1 MSTSNQEINNST
13 MRKDPYQILKV
24 HPSAKLEE
32 IKKAYRKLVKIHHPD
47 KGGDSAI
54 MLEVNSAWET
64 LKKTHKDLHL
74 NKVNDSKVYKQ
85 NEYKRETN
93 NYSKP
98 EDIKKWFQSIYL
110 PIDKLLGQIIN
121 PLGSKIRELSA
132 DPYDQLLM
140 DSFCL
145 YLEES
150 KNKITKIKK
159 IYTSLVSPS
168 IIRDFSLDLYHCL
181 SHVEDALN
189 ELELYT
195 MGYVDNY
202 LHDGKAM
209 IAIAK
214 KKRKF
219 LQSNKKEWLIL

>member
-1 MSTSNQEINNST
+1 MS
-13 MRKDPYQILKV
+13 KDPYQILKV

-32 IKKAYRKLVKIHHPD
+32 IKKAYRKLVKTHHPD
-47 KGGDSAI
+47 KGGDAAV
-54 MLEVNSAWET
+54 MLEINSAWEI
-64 LKKTHKDLHL
+64 LKKKHKDLNL
-74 NKVNDSKVYKQ
+74 NKVNNSKLYNQ
-85 NEYKRETN
+85 NEYKREAN
-93 NYSKP
+93 SHSKT
-98 EDIKKWFQSIYL
+98 EDLKKWFQNIYL

-121 PLGSKIRELSA
+121 PLGAKIRDLSA
-132 DPYDQLLM
+132 DPYDEILM

-145 YLEES
+145 YLEQS

-159 IYTSLVSPS
+159 IYTSFACPS

-181 SHVEDALN
+181 SHVEDGIN
-189 ELELYT
+189 ELERYT

-209 IAIAK
+209 IAFAK

>member
-1 MSTSNQEINNST
+1 MS
-13 MRKDPYQILKV
+13 KDPYQILKV

-47 KGGDSAI
+47 KGGDSAV
-54 MLEVNSAWET
+54 MLEVNSAWEI
-64 LKKTHKDLHL
+64 LKKKHKDLNL
-74 NKVNDSKVYKQ
+74 NKVNNSKLYNQ
-85 NEYKRETN
+85 NEYKREAN
-93 NYSKP
+93 NHSKP
-98 EDIKKWFQSIYL
+98 EDLKKWFQNVYI

-121 PLGSKIRELSA
+121 PLGSKIRDLSA
-132 DPYDQLLM
+132 DPYDEILM

-145 YLEES
+145 YLEKS
-150 KNKITKIKK
+150 KNKITKIKE
-159 IYTSLVSPS
+159 IYTSFACPS

-181 SHVEDALN
+181 SHVEDGIN
-189 ELELYT
+189 ELERFT

>member
-1 MSTSNQEINNST
+1 

-47 KGGDSAI
+47 KGGDSAV

-64 LKKTHKDLHL
+64 LKKKHKDLNL
-74 NKVNDSKVYKQ
+74 NKVNNSKVYKQ

-93 NYSKP
+93 NYSKS
-98 EDIKKWFQSIYL
+98 EDIKKWFQNIYL

-121 PLGSKIRELSA
+121 PLGSKIRDLSA
-132 DPYDQLLM
+132 DPYDQILM

-159 IYTSLVSPS
+159 IYTSFASPS

-181 SHVEDALN
+181 SHVEDGIN
-189 ELELYT
+189 ELERYT

-209 IAIAK
+209 ISLAK
-214 KKRKF
+214 KKRKL

>member
-1 MSTSNQEINNST
+1 MS
-13 MRKDPYQILKV
+13 KDPYQILKV

-47 KGGDSAI
+47 KGGDAAV
-54 MLEVNSAWET
+54 MLEVNSAWEI
-64 LKKTHKDLHL
+64 LKKKHKDLNL
-74 NKVNDSKVYKQ
+74 NKVNNSKLYTQ
-85 NEYKRETN
+85 NEYKREAN
-93 NYSKP
+93 NHSKP
-98 EDIKKWFQSIYL
+98 EDLKKWFQNIYL

-121 PLGSKIRELSA
+121 PLGAKIRDLSA
-132 DPYDQLLM
+132 DPYDEILM

-145 YLEES
+145 YLEQS

-159 IYTSLVSPS
+159 IYTSFACPS

-181 SHVEDALN
+181 SHVEDGIN
-189 ELELYT
+189 ELERYT

-209 IAIAK
+209 IAFAK

-219 LQSNKKEWLIL
+219 LQSNKKEWLII

>member
-1 MSTSNQEINNST
+1 MS
-13 MRKDPYQILKV
+13 KDPYQILKV

-47 KGGDSAI
+47 KGGDAAV
-54 MLEVNSAWET
+54 MLEINSAWEI
-64 LKKTHKDLHL
+64 LKKKHKDLNL
-74 NKVNDSKVYKQ
+74 NKVNNSKLYTQ
-85 NEYKRETN
+85 NEYKREAN
-93 NYSKP
+93 NHSKP
-98 EDIKKWFQSIYL
+98 EDLKKWFQNIYL

-121 PLGSKIRELSA
+121 PLGAKIRDLSA
-132 DPYDQLLM
+132 DPYDEILM

-145 YLEES
+145 YLEQS

-159 IYTSLVSPS
+159 IYTSFACPS

-181 SHVEDALN
+181 SHVEDGIN
-189 ELELYT
+189 ELERYT

-209 IAIAK
+209 IAFAK

-219 LQSNKKEWLIL
+219 LQSNKKEWLHL

>member
-1 MSTSNQEINNST
+1 MS
-13 MRKDPYQILKV
+13 KDPYQILKV

-47 KGGDSAI
+47 KGGDAAV
-54 MLEVNSAWET
+54 MLEVNSAWEI
-64 LKKTHKDLHL
+64 LKKKHKDLNL
-74 NKVNDSKVYKQ
+74 NKVNNSKLYTQ
-85 NEYKRETN
+85 NEYKREAN
-93 NYSKP
+93 NHSKP
-98 EDIKKWFQSIYL
+98 EDLKKWFQNIYL

-121 PLGSKIRELSA
+121 PLGAKIRDLSA
-132 DPYDQLLM
+132 DPYDEILM

-145 YLEES
+145 YLEQS

-159 IYTSLVSPS
+159 IYTSFACPS

-181 SHVEDALN
+181 SHVEDGIN
-189 ELELYT
+189 ELERYT

-209 IAIAK
+209 IALAN

-219 LQSNKKEWLIL
+219 LQSNKKEWVIL

>member
-1 MSTSNQEINNST
+1 MSTSNKEIDNST

-64 LKKTHKDLHL
+64 LKKKHKDCHL
-74 NKVNDSKVYKQ
+74 NKVNNPKVYKQ
-85 NEYKRETN
+85 NNYKEETN
-93 NYSKP
+93 NYSNS
-98 EDIKKWFQSIYL
+98 EDIRKWFKKIYL

-121 PLGSKIRELSA
+121 PLGSKIRDLSA
-132 DPYDQLLM
+132 DPYDQILM

-159 IYTSLVSPS
+159 IYTSFAGPS

-181 SHVEDALN
+181 SHVEDGIN
-189 ELELYT
+189 ELERYT

-214 KKRKF
+214 RKRKF

>member
-1 MSTSNQEINNST
+1 MS
-13 MRKDPYQILKV
+13 KDPYQILKV

-47 KGGDSAI
+47 KGGDSAV
-54 MLEVNSAWET
+54 MLEVNSAWEI
-64 LKKTHKDLHL
+64 LKKKHKDLNL
-74 NKVNDSKVYKQ
+74 NKVNNSKLYNQ
-85 NEYKRETN
+85 NEYKREAN
-93 NYSKP
+93 NHSKP
-98 EDIKKWFQSIYL
+98 EDLKKWFQNIYL

-121 PLGSKIRELSA
+121 PLGAKIRDLSA
-132 DPYDQLLM
+132 DPYDEMLM

-145 YLEES
+145 YLEQS

-159 IYTSLVSPS
+159 IYTSFACPS

-181 SHVEDALN
+181 SHVEDGIN
-189 ELELYT
+189 ELERYT

-209 IAIAK
+209 IAFAK

-219 LQSNKKEWLIL
+219 LQSNKKEWLHL

>member
-1 MSTSNQEINNST
+1 MS
-13 MRKDPYQILKV
+13 KDPYQILKV

-47 KGGDSAI
+47 KGGDSAV
-54 MLEVNSAWET
+54 MLEVNSAWEI
-64 LKKTHKDLHL
+64 LKKKHKDLNL
-74 NKVNDSKVYKQ
+74 NKVNNSKLYHQ

-93 NYSKP
+93 NHSKP
-98 EDIKKWFQSIYL
+98 EDLKKWFQNVYI

-121 PLGSKIRELSA
+121 PLGSKIRDLSA
-132 DPYDQLLM
+132 DPYDEILM

-145 YLEES
+145 YLEQS
-150 KNKITKIKK
+150 KNKITKIKE
-159 IYTSLVSPS
+159 IYTSFACPS

-181 SHVEDALN
+181 SHVEDGIN
-189 ELELYT
+189 ELERFS

>member
-1 MSTSNQEINNST
+1 

-47 KGGDSAI
+47 KGGDSAV
-54 MLEVNSAWET
+54 MLEINSAWET
-64 LKKTHKDLHL
+64 LKKKHKDLNL
-74 NKVNDSKVYKQ
+74 NKVNNSKVYKQ

-93 NYSKP
+93 NYSKS
-98 EDIKKWFQSIYL
+98 EDIKKWFQNIYL

-121 PLGSKIRELSA
+121 PLGSKIRDLSA
-132 DPYDQLLM
+132 DPYDQILM

-159 IYTSLVSPS
+159 IYTSFGSPS

-181 SHVEDALN
+181 SHVEDGIN
-189 ELELYT
+189 ELERYT

-214 KKRKF
+214 RKRKF
-219 LQSNKKEWLIL
+219 LQSNKKEWIIL

>member
-1 MSTSNQEINNST
+1 MS
-13 MRKDPYQILKV
+13 KDPYQILKV

-47 KGGDSAI
+47 KGGNAAV
-54 MLEVNSAWET
+54 MLEVNSAWEI
-64 LKKTHKDLHL
+64 LKKKHKDLNL
-74 NKVNDSKVYKQ
+74 NKVNNSKLYNQ
-85 NEYKRETN
+85 NEYKTQTN
-93 NYSKP
+93 NHSKS
-98 EDIKKWFQSIYL
+98 EDLKKWFQNVYI

-121 PLGSKIRELSA
+121 PLGSKIRDLSA
-132 DPYDQLLM
+132 DPYDEILM

-145 YLEES
+145 YLEQS
-150 KNKITKIKK
+150 KNKITKIKE
-159 IYTSLVSPS
+159 IYTSFACPS

-181 SHVEDALN
+181 SHVEDGIN
-189 ELELYT
+189 ELERYT

>member
-1 MSTSNQEINNST
+1 MS
-13 MRKDPYQILKV
+13 KDPYQILKV
-24 HPSAKLEE
+24 DPSAKLEE

-47 KGGDSAI
+47 KGGDSAV
-54 MLEVNSAWET
+54 MLEVNSAWEI
-64 LKKTHKDLHL
+64 LKKKHKDLNL
-74 NKVNDSKVYKQ
+74 NKVNNSKLYNQ
-85 NEYKRETN
+85 NEFKRETN
-93 NYSKP
+93 NQSKP
-98 EDIKKWFQSIYL
+98 EDLKKWFQNVYI

-121 PLGSKIRELSA
+121 PLGSKIRDLSA
-132 DPYDQLLM
+132 DPYDEILM

-145 YLEES
+145 YLEQS
-150 KNKITKIKK
+150 KNKITKIKE
-159 IYTSLVSPS
+159 IYTSFACPS

-181 SHVEDALN
+181 SHVEDGIN
-189 ELELYT
+189 ELERYT

>member
-1 MSTSNQEINNST
+1 MI
-13 MRKDPYQILKV
+13 KDPYQILKV

-32 IKKAYRKLVKIHHPD
+32 IKKAYRKPVKIHHPD
-47 KGGDSAI
+47 KGGDSAV
-54 MLEVNSAWET
+54 MLEINSAWEI
-64 LKKTHKDLHL
+64 LKKKHKDLNL
-74 NKVNDSKVYKQ
+74 NKVNNSKVYNQ

-93 NYSKP
+93 NHSKP
-98 EDIKKWFQSIYL
+98 EDLKKWFQNVYI

-121 PLGSKIRELSA
+121 PLGSKIRDLSA
-132 DPYDQLLM
+132 DPYDEILM

-145 YLEES
+145 YLEQS

-159 IYTSLVSPS
+159 IYTSFACPS

-181 SHVEDALN
+181 SHVEDGIN
-189 ELELYT
+189 ELERYT

-209 IAIAK
+209 IAFAK

-219 LQSNKKEWLIL
+219 LQSNKKEWLHL

>member
-1 MSTSNQEINNST
+1 MI
-13 MRKDPYQILKV
+13 KDPYQILKV

-47 KGGDSAI
+47 KGGDSAV
-54 MLEVNSAWET
+54 MLEINSAWEI
-64 LKKTHKDLHL
+64 LKKKHKDLNF
-74 NKVNDSKVYKQ
+74 NKVNNSKVYNQ
-85 NEYKRETN
+85 NEYKRESN
-93 NYSKP
+93 NYSNS
-98 EDIKKWFQSIYL
+98 EDIKKWFQNIYL
-110 PIDKLLGQIIN
+110 PIDKLLGQIMN
-121 PLGSKIRELSA
+121 PLISKIRDLSA
-132 DPYDQLLM
+132 DPYDQILM

-150 KNKITKIKK
+150 KKKITKIKK
-159 IYTSLVSPS
+159 IYTSFASPS

-181 SHVEDALN
+181 SHVEDGIT
-189 ELELYT
+189 ELERYT

-209 IAIAK
+209 IALAK
-214 KKRKF
+214 KERKF

>member
-1 MSTSNQEINNST
+1 

-47 KGGDSAI
+47 KGGDSAV

-64 LKKTHKDLHL
+64 LKKKHKDLNL
-74 NKVNDSKVYKQ
+74 NKVNNSKVYKQ

-93 NYSKP
+93 NYSKS

-121 PLGSKIRELSA
+121 PLGSKIRDLSA
-132 DPYDQLLM
+132 DPYDQILM

-159 IYTSLVSPS
+159 IYTSFRSPS

-181 SHVEDALN
+181 SHVEDGIN
-189 ELELYT
+189 ELERYT

-214 KKRKF
+214 RKRKF
-219 LQSNKKEWLIL
+219 LKSNKKEWIIL

>member
-1 MSTSNQEINNST
+1 MS
-13 MRKDPYQILKV
+13 KDPYQILKV

-47 KGGDSAI
+47 KGGDSAV
-54 MLEVNSAWET
+54 MLEVNSAWEI
-64 LKKTHKDLHL
+64 LKKKHKDLNL
-74 NKVNDSKVYKQ
+74 NKVNNSKIYNQ

-93 NYSKP
+93 NHSKP
-98 EDIKKWFQSIYL
+98 EDLKKWFQNVYI

-121 PLGSKIRELSA
+121 PLGSKIRDLSA
-132 DPYDQLLM
+132 DPYDEILM

-145 YLEES
+145 YLEQS

-159 IYTSLVSPS
+159 IYTSFACPS

-181 SHVEDALN
+181 SHVEDGIN
-189 ELELYT
+189 ELERYT

-209 IAIAK
+209 IAFAK

-219 LQSNKKEWLIL
+219 LQSNKKEWLHL

>member
-1 MSTSNQEINNST
+1 MS
-13 MRKDPYQILKV
+13 KDPYQILKV
-24 HPSAKLEE
+24 HPSEKLEE

-47 KGGDSAI
+47 KGGNAAV
-54 MLEVNSAWET
+54 MLEVNSAWEI
-64 LKKTHKDLHL
+64 LKKKHKDLNL
-74 NKVNDSKVYKQ
+74 NKVNNSKLYTQ

-93 NYSKP
+93 NHSKP
-98 EDIKKWFQSIYL
+98 EDLKKWFQNVYI

-121 PLGSKIRELSA
+121 PLGSKIRDLSA
-132 DPYDQLLM
+132 DPYDEILM

-145 YLEES
+145 YLEQS
-150 KNKITKIKK
+150 KNKITKIKE
-159 IYTSLVSPS
+159 IYTSFACPS

-181 SHVEDALN
+181 SHVEDGIN
-189 ELELYT
+189 ELERYT

>member
-1 MSTSNQEINNST
+1 MS
-13 MRKDPYQILKV
+13 KDPYQILKV

-47 KGGDSAI
+47 KGGDPAI

-64 LKKTHKDLHL
+64 LKKIHKDLHL

-98 EDIKKWFQSIYL
+98 EDIKKWFQIIYL

-121 PLGSKIRELSA
+121 PLGSKIRDLSA
-132 DPYDQLLM
+132 DPYDQILM

-159 IYTSLVSPS
+159 IYTSLRSPS

-189 ELELYT
+189 ELERYT

>member
-1 MSTSNQEINNST
+1 

-47 KGGDSAI
+47 KGGDSAV
-54 MLEVNSAWET
+54 MLEVNSAWEI
-64 LKKTHKDLHL
+64 LKKKHKDLNF
-74 NKVNDSKVYKQ
+74 NKVKNSKVYKK

-98 EDIKKWFQSIYL
+98 EDIKEWFQSIYL

-121 PLGSKIRELSA
+121 PLGSKIRDLSA
-132 DPYDQLLM
+132 DPYDEILM

-145 YLEES
+145 YLEKS
-150 KNKITKIKK
+150 KNKITKIKE
-159 IYTSLVSPS
+159 IYTSFACPS

-181 SHVEDALN
+181 SHVEDGIN
-189 ELELYT
+189 ELERYT

-219 LQSNKKEWLIL
+219 LQSNKKEWLIF

>member
-1 MSTSNQEINNST
+1 MS
-13 MRKDPYQILKV
+13 KDPYQTLKI
-24 HPSAKLEE
+24 HPSAKFEE

-47 KGGDSAI
+47 KGGDSTV
-54 MLEVNSAWET
+54 MLEINSAWEL
-64 LKKTHKDLHL
+64 LKKKHKGLNL
-74 NKVNDSKVYKQ
+74 NKVNNSKVYSEY
-85 NEYKRETN
+85 EYKRESN
-93 NYSKP
+93 NYSKS
-98 EDIKKWFQSIYL
+98 EEITKWFQNIYL

-132 DPYDQLLM
+132 DPYDQILM

-145 YLEES
+145 YLEKS

-159 IYTSLVSPS
+159 IYTSLACPK
-168 IIRDFSLDLYHCL
+168 IITDFSLDLYHCL
-181 SHVEDALN
+181 SHVEDGIN
-189 ELELYT
+189 ELERYT

-214 KKRKF
+214 KKRKL
-219 LQSNKKEWLIL
+219 LQSNKKEWLTL

>member
-1 MSTSNQEINNST
+1 MS
-13 MRKDPYQILKV
+13 KDPYQILKV

-47 KGGDSAI
+47 KGGDSAV
-54 MLEVNSAWET
+54 MLEVNSAWEI
-64 LKKTHKDLHL
+64 LKKKHKDLNL
-74 NKVNDSKVYKQ
+74 NHVNNSKLYNQ

-93 NYSKP
+93 NHSKP
-98 EDIKKWFQSIYL
+98 EDLKKWFQNVYI

-121 PLGSKIRELSA
+121 PLGSKIRDLSA
-132 DPYDQLLM
+132 DPYDEILM

-145 YLEES
+145 YLEQS
-150 KNKITKIKK
+150 KNKITKIKE
-159 IYTSLVSPS
+159 IYTSFACPS

-181 SHVEDALN
+181 SHVEDGIN
-189 ELELYT
+189 ELERFT

>member
-1 MSTSNQEINNST
+1 

-47 KGGDSAI
+47 KGGDSAV

-64 LKKTHKDLHL
+64 LKKKHKDLNL
-74 NKVNDSKVYKQ
+74 NKVNNSKVYKQ

-93 NYSKP
+93 NYSNS
-98 EDIKKWFQSIYL
+98 EYIKKWFQSIYL

-121 PLGSKIRELSA
+121 PLGSKIRDLSA
-132 DPYDQLLM
+132 DPYDQILM

-159 IYTSLVSPS
+159 IYTSFRSPS

-181 SHVEDALN
+181 SHVEDGIN
-189 ELELYT
+189 ELERYT

-214 KKRKF
+214 RKRKF
-219 LQSNKKEWLIL
+219 LQSNKKEWIIL